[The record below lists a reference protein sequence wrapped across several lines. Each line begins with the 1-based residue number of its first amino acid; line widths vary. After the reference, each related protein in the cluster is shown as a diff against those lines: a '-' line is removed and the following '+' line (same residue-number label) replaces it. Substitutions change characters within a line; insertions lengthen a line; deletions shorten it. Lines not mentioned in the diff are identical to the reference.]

1 MIDTSIIQLNRSVNR
16 WGNSWRTYS
25 RL

>member
-1 MIDTSIIQLNRSVNR
+1 MIDTSIIQLKWSVNR